1 VRTRSARRL
10 ANGIVL
16 ATLAFLAASSALE
29 LSGGAVAA
37 DGPDA
42 VFMVVNVVASATYLL
57 IGRAIVTR
65 QPENTIGWLL
75 MAIPLVASFGFVNG
89 DYSVRGLV
97 DTADPLPFAR
107 VSAWV
112 DSWTLVP
119 MLAVFIPL
127 FLLFPNGR
135 LPSPRWRWVLIA
147 TVTASAV
154 TTIGIAITP
163 GRLTGGL
170 EELGPAAI
178 TNPFGI
184 DALAGVIE
192 TVTTISGFTTLATA
206 IAACAALVVRFRG
219 ATADVRQ
226 QIRWLALV
234 GVAFVAQLGATIAG
248 AILLSENDVIGNVLF
263 ATMFG
268 TLVLGIPAACGVAIL
283 RYRLY
288 ELDVVIRKAV
298 IAATLAAFIGL
309 VYVGIVSGVGA
320 LIGSERE
327 GALAFAATAVLA
339 IAFQPARDRARRLA
353 DRLVYGTRATPYEVL
368 AEFSERAGDAYAS
381 DDVLPRMA
389 EIVGRGVGADLATV
403 WLRVGG
409 ELRPAASWP
418 VGELGGGL
426 PLRGGWLP
434 SIEGHAVEVR
444 HRDELL
450 GAIAVSMPPDDPM
463 DPAKER
469 LIEDLAA
476 QARLVLR
483 NVRLVEELRASRQRL
498 VAAQDEERRKLERNL
513 HDGAQQQ
520 LVALQVQLRL
530 AEQLAGTDPDRERKA
545 LHRLQGAA
553 AHALDD
559 LRDLARGIYPPL
571 LADQGLPA
579 ALEAQAR
586 RASIPV
592 EVDPDGVD
600 RYERDIEA
608 AAYFCALEALNNIAK
623 YANATHATIRLAHED
638 DSLVFEVRDDGRG
651 FDPEE
656 TGYGTGLQGMAD
668 RLDAIGG
675 SLDVMSTP
683 GNGTTVR
690 GRMPVS
696 SPADRAYA
704 DLADAHADSSRS
716 GPKTALGM

>member
-1 VRTRSARRL
+1 
-10 ANGIVL
+10 
-16 ATLAFLAASSALE
+16 LE

-42 VFMVVNVVASATYLL
+42 VFMVVNVIASATYLS

-75 MAIPLVASFGFVNG
+75 MAIPLLASFGFVNG

-97 DTADPLPFAR
+97 DIPDPLPLAR
-107 VSAWV
+107 VSAWI
-112 DSWTLVP
+112 DSWILVP
-119 MLAVFIPL
+119 MLAAFIPL

-135 LPSPRWRWVLIA
+135 LPSPRWRGVLVA
-147 TVTASAV
+147 TVAASAV

-163 GRLTGGL
+163 GPLTGGL

-178 TNPFGI
+178 TNPLGV

-192 TVTTISGFTTLATA
+192 TVTLVSGFTTLATA

-219 ATADVRQ
+219 ATPDVRQ

-234 GVAFVAQLGATIAG
+234 GVAFVAQLGAAIAG
-248 AILLSENDVIGNVLF
+248 AILLNENDIIGNVLF

-309 VYVGIVSGVGA
+309 VYVGVVSGIGA

-327 GALAFAATAVLA
+327 GALAFAAAAMLA
-339 IAFQPARDRARRLA
+339 IAFQPARDRARKLA

-368 AEFSERAGDAYAS
+368 AEFSGRAGDAYAS

-418 VGELGGGL
+418 ADGLEPSL
-426 PLRGGWLP
+426 PLRGGALP
-434 SIEGHAVEVR
+434 AIEGHAVEVR
-444 HRDELL
+444 HRGDLL
-450 GAIAVSMPPDDPM
+450 GAIAVSMPPDDPI

-520 LVALQVQLRL
+520 LVALQVHLRL
-530 AEQLAGTDPDRERKA
+530 AEQIAGTDPDKEREI

-586 RASIPV
+586 RAPIPV
-592 EVDPDGVD
+592 DVEPDRVG
-600 RYERDIEA
+600 RYERDVES
-608 AAYFCALEALNNIAK
+608 AAYFCTLEALNNVAK
-623 YANATHATIRLAHED
+623 YAEASHATIRLSHED
-638 DSLVFEVRDDGRG
+638 DQLVFEVRDDGRG
-651 FDPEE
+651 FDPDA

-675 SLDVMSTP
+675 TLDVESAP
-683 GNGTTVR
+683 GTGTTVR
-690 GRMPVS
+690 GHVPI
-696 SPADRAYA
+696 AGRAA
-704 DLADAHADSSRS
+704 
-716 GPKTALGM
+716 